1 MLGCMV
7 LRLCSHTVC
16 PKTLYQY
23 NKKSYNRKCYSP
35 SSRTAYS
42 VTAYRKFR
50 SRWSLHMRLSNVRP
64 LSGTDSTLMR
74 HTHKLRVS
82 VFRTAKDSLLCAK
95 RRRIEPQYATFC
107 NLNRKRPN
115 INKLR
120 FTQEKRGK
128 RVAPMAQTGR
138 AIACRRGRCECSQA
152 AARLAHGPR
161 PKPSSSRRTDT
172 GSQSACP
179 CVCTRRRR

>member
-1 MLGCMV
+1 MRCQTAISIV
-7 LRLCSHTVC
+7 LEEGERDFGPYGYAAC
-16 PKTLYQY
+16 PKTLQPY
-23 NKKSYNRKCYSP
+23 NCKCYSP

-50 SRWSLHMRLSNVRP
+50 SHWSLHMRLSNVRP

-74 HTHKLRVS
+74 HTHKLRMS

-115 INKLR
+115 INELR
-120 FTQEKRGK
+120 ITQEKRGK

-138 AIACRRGRCECSQA
+138 RTA
-152 AARLAHGPR
+152 A
-161 PKPSSSRRTDT
+161 T
-172 GSQSACP
+172 CP
-179 CVCTRRRR
+179 HVAAPCAPPAATCHNVLSKT